1 MAHIDSGSHS
11 AESAALGFYY
21 QSLYALLSV
30 LKESHD
36 DAAVCLERLD
46 DVEVISNGQPL
57 LIQLKHSIVE
67 KPVAVSLASK
77 ALWKTLKAWID
88 VLPKLAIEDTR
99 FQLVTVAPL
108 SAKGFLGSLLDESAS
123 RESLHSTLLDEAQ
136 RVVDEHQAGRLAG
149 LQPLPHT
156 DRVSSCAAF
165 LKLDNSTRK
174 TLLSR
179 ITVRPG
185 GSNITGV
192 SDDIAGCLVNFPP
205 DSRQAICIRLIEWW
219 DLQVIFTLC
228 GKRERFITKLEV
240 QQKISE
246 LAGEIERDELFPD
259 FENALMPEEHVP
271 DSMIARQ
278 IQLVGGTRT
287 EVRSAEREE
296 WRARSQRHKWA
307 TDRLDMAVRIDL
319 YDGLLQEAWQ
329 DKHGVMSEEC
339 EQADDIKKRGSGL
352 ELLRW
357 TFNSA
362 HKEVRP
368 FAPNWSGTYYV
379 RGSYQVMA
387 INQLVGWHPEFKKLL
402 GSDT

>member
-11 AESAALGFYY
+11 AKGAALGFYF

-30 LKESHD
+30 LQESHD

-67 KPVAVSLASK
+67 NPVAVSLASK

-108 SAKGFLGSLLDESAS
+108 SSKDFLSSLLDESAS
-123 RESLHSTLLDEAQ
+123 RESLRSTLLDEAQ
-136 RVVDEHQAGRLAG
+136 RVVDAHQAAKLAG

-156 DRVSSCAAF
+156 DRVSGCAAF
-165 LKLDNSTRK
+165 LKLDDSTRK
-174 TLLSR
+174 KLLSR

-185 GSNITGV
+185 GSNIAGI

-205 DSRQAICIRLIEWW
+205 DSRKAICTRLIEWW

-240 QQKISE
+240 QLKISE
-246 LAGEIERDELFPD
+246 LAGEVERDELFPD
-259 FENALMPEEHVP
+259 FENALMPEYHVP

-339 EQADDIKKRGSGL
+339 EKAAEVEKRSVGL

-362 HKEVRP
+362 HTEVRP
-368 FAPNWSGTYYV
+368 FAPNWSGNYYV

-387 INQLVGWHPEFKKLL
+387 IDLIVGWHPEFKNLL
-402 GSDT
+402 ERDA

>member
-1 MAHIDSGSHS
+1 MGHINSGSHS
-11 AESAALGFYY
+11 AESSALGFYY
-21 QSLYALLSV
+21 QSLYALFSV
-30 LKESHD
+30 LKEPHD

-57 LIQLKHSIVE
+57 LIQLKHSMLE
-67 KPVAVSLASK
+67 KPVPVTLASK

-88 VLPKLAIEDTR
+88 VLPKLAIKDTR

-108 SAKGFLGSLLDESAS
+108 SEKSFLGSLLDESAS
-123 RESLHSTLLDEAQ
+123 RESLHSTLLNEAQ
-136 RVVDEHQAGRLAG
+136 RVVAEYQAGKLAG
-149 LQPLPHT
+149 HQTLPHT
-156 DRVSSCAAF
+156 DRVSSCTAF
-165 LKLDNSTRK
+165 LQLDESMRK

-179 ITVRPG
+179 ITVSPG
-185 GSNITGV
+185 GGNITGI
-192 SDDIAGCLVNFPP
+192 SDDIARCLVNFPP
-205 DSRQAICIRLIEWW
+205 CSRDAICIRLLEWW

-246 LAGEIERDELFPD
+246 LAGEIERDELFAD
-259 FENALMPEEHVP
+259 FENALMPESHVP

-307 TDRLDMAVRIDL
+307 TDRLDMAVRIDI
-319 YDGLLQEAWQ
+319 YDKLLQEAWQ

-339 EQADDIKKRGSGL
+339 ELAEDIKKRGAGL

-362 HKEVRP
+362 NAEVRP

-387 INQLVGWHPEFKKLL
+387 IDLLVGWHPEFKKLL
-402 GSDT
+402 RSDA